1 MVAGVPVNMYGM
13 EIAAYK
19 FGGDAPGE
27 IKELVTRITPV
38 FRGFPLLE

>member
-1 MVAGVPVNMYGM
+1 VNMYGM